1 MVEKKKSKKNG
12 EALGISGFTLGIA
25 GYFSLLFMGVL
36 SIIGVLAFFI
46 TGLVFCIIQQKR
58 KPTKLGKIGLII
70 NIVGIIATIILGIVV
85 AIYLYPL
92 LQEQLQN
99 LPA

>member
-1 MVEKKKSKKNG
+1 MVNKKTKS

-25 GYFSLLFMGVL
+25 GFFSLLSMTLL
-36 SIIGVLAFFI
+36 SLAFFI

-70 NIVGIIATIILGIVV
+70 NIVGIVATIVLVIIV

>member
-1 MVEKKKSKKNG
+1 MVEKKKSEKHG
-12 EALGISGFTLGIA
+12 EALGISGFTLAMAGI
-25 GYFSLLFMGVL
+25 FSLLFMTIL
-36 SIIGVLAFFI
+36 SLAFFI

-58 KPTKLGKIGLII
+58 KPTKLGKMGLII
-70 NIVGIIATIILGIVV
+70 NIVGIILAIISIIVV

-99 LPA
+99 FPA

>member
-1 MVEKKKSKKNG
+1 MVEKKKSKKSG
-12 EALGISGFTLGIA
+12 ETLGISGFTLGIA
-25 GYFSLLFMGVL
+25 GYFSLIFIGLL
-36 SIIGVLAFFI
+36 SLAFFI

-58 KPTKLGKIGLII
+58 KPTKLGKTGLII
-70 NIVGIIATIILGIVV
+70 NIVGIIMAIILVIIV

-99 LPA
+99 LQT

>member
-25 GYFSLLFMGVL
+25 GYFSLLFMTLL
-36 SIIGVLAFFI
+36 SLAFFI

-70 NIVGIIATIILGIVV
+70 NILGIIATIILGIVV

>member
-1 MVEKKKSKKNG
+1 MVEKKKLKKNG

-25 GYFSLLFMGVL
+25 GYFSLLFMGLL
-36 SIIGVLAFFI
+36 SLAFFI
-46 TGLVFCIIQQKR
+46 IGLIFCIIQQKR
-58 KPTKLGKIGLII
+58 SPTKLGKVGLII
-70 NIVGIIATIILGIVV
+70 NTVGIIMAIVLVIVV

-99 LPA
+99 LQT